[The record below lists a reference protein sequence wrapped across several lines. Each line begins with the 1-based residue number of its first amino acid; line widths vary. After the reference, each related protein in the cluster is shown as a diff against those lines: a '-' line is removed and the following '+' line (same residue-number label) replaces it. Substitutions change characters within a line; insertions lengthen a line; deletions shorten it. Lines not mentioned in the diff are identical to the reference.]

1 MLSNLRFQEQGQKRN
16 NLVKKKE
23 QSSIHNTNVELGEFG
38 TKKEELLQEHQRGT
52 KEFDKMGTI
61 TGTLTMEL
69 AWNKQK
75 KFHACAKNIKTH
87 VKYII

>member
-1 MLSNLRFQEQGQKRN
+1 MSSNLRFQEQGQKKITW
-16 NLVKKKE
+16 LKKE

-75 KFHACAKNIKTH
+75 KPRSFMHALRT
-87 VKYII
+87 